1 MKFSGKYVFHIL
13 RFVQGLVLMAVL
25 TAVSGPGLADPVEK
39 RALLMPLAA
48 RSLIL
53 DLANPGRQTV
63 VAVGWR
69 GHILISHDRGTSW
82 AQVECPTRRMLTSV
96 YFSDSLKGWA
106 VGHGAVILRTVDG
119 GRNWNLLSSAPE
131 EERPLFDVF
140 VSGNYGFAVGAY
152 AKFMTTRDGGK
163 TWEPGEINILKCEEE
178 KKESTD
184 HEEPLP
190 FDFHLNAIA
199 QSTGGV
205 FYIAAE
211 AGYLFRSVDGGQTW
225 TELPSPY
232 EGSFF
237 GVLPLDGDSL
247 LAYGLRGH
255 VFRSK
260 DGGRNWKQIPTGTT
274 ALLTDAVRMPDNTV
288 MITGMA
294 GVILISSD
302 QGESF
307 TLEQPDRISL
317 TSVVR
322 TESGTL
328 VIAGERGSRVYH
340 PANTAK

>member
-1 MKFSGKYVFHIL
+1 MKFSGKYTFHIR
-13 RFVQGLVLMAVL
+13 RFVQGLVLLAILAAVL
-25 TAVSGPGLADPVEK
+25 GPGLADPVEN
-39 RALLMPLAA
+39 RALLRPLAA

-53 DLANPGRQTV
+53 DLANPGRQTI

-82 AQVECPTRRMLTSV
+82 AQIESPTRRMLTSV
-96 YFSDSLKGWA
+96 YFSDSLQGWA
-106 VGHGAVILRTVDG
+106 VGHGAVILRTEDG

-131 EERPLFDVF
+131 EERPLFDVI

-163 TWEPGEINILKCEEE
+163 TWEPGEINILRSEEE
-178 KKESTD
+178 KKESPG

-190 FDFHLNAIA
+190 FDFHLNAVA
-199 QSTGGV
+199 QSADGV

-211 AGYLFRSVDGGQTW
+211 AGYLFRSDDGGHTW
-225 TELPSPY
+225 RELPSPY

-260 DGGRNWKQIPTGTT
+260 DGGQNWKQIPTGTT

-288 MITGMA
+288 IITGMA
-294 GVILISSD
+294 GVILVSSD

-340 PANTAK
+340 PVNTAK